1 MIFNI
6 YNDIKPRLLRIN
18 PRQPFYFA
26 GDDKSRVTTL
36 VFGFKIGSS
45 REERIHMLVK
55 VFANLR
61 QICGGVTV
69 VVQPDGDRVIDVLD
83 KMVVMYPKLKDEI
96 FTGEKELLPFVHVYV
111 NGRNIIH
118 LDNLQTKVEET
129 DQFALFPP
137 VAGG

>member
-1 MIFNI
+1 M
-6 YNDIKPRLLRIN
+6 
-18 PRQPFYFA
+18 Q
-26 GDDKSRVTTL
+26 
-36 VFGFKIGSS
+36 
-45 REERIHMLVK
+45 VK

-69 VVQPDGDRVIDVLD
+69 EVFPDGDKVIDVLE
-83 KMVVMYPKLKDEI
+83 KMVNMFPPLEEEI
-96 FTGEKELLPFVHVYV
+96 FTEDRQLKPFVHVYI

-118 LDNLQTKVEET
+118 AENLQTKVTEN

>member
-1 MIFNI
+1 MI
-6 YNDIKPRLLRIN
+6 
-18 PRQPFYFA
+18 
-26 GDDKSRVTTL
+26 
-36 VFGFKIGSS
+36 
-45 REERIHMLVK
+45 VK

-69 VVQPDGDRVIDVLD
+69 EVLPDGDRVIDVLD
-83 KMVVMYPKLKDEI
+83 KMVEMFPELQDEL
-96 FTGEKELLPFVHVYV
+96 FTSERTLLPFVHVYV

-118 LDNLQTKVEET
+118 LDDLQTKVDEK

>member
-1 MIFNI
+1 MI
-6 YNDIKPRLLRIN
+6 
-18 PRQPFYFA
+18 
-26 GDDKSRVTTL
+26 
-36 VFGFKIGSS
+36 
-45 REERIHMLVK
+45 VK

-69 VVQPDGDRVIDVLD
+69 EVLPDGDRVIDVLD
-83 KMVVMYPKLKDEI
+83 KMIEMFPELQDEL
-96 FTGEKELLPFVHVYV
+96 FTSERTLLPFVHVYV

-118 LDNLQTKVEET
+118 LDDLQTKVDEK

>member
-1 MIFNI
+1 
-6 YNDIKPRLLRIN
+6 
-18 PRQPFYFA
+18 
-26 GDDKSRVTTL
+26 
-36 VFGFKIGSS
+36 
-45 REERIHMLVK
+45 

-69 VVQPDGDRVIDVLD
+69 EIIPDGNRVIDVLD
-83 KMVVMYPKLKDEI
+83 KMIQMFPNLQAEI
-96 FTGEKELLPFVHVYV
+96 FTSEKELLPFVHVYV

-118 LDNLQTKVEET
+118 ADGLQTIVDEK

>member
-1 MIFNI
+1 
-6 YNDIKPRLLRIN
+6 
-18 PRQPFYFA
+18 
-26 GDDKSRVTTL
+26 
-36 VFGFKIGSS
+36 
-45 REERIHMLVK
+45 MLVK

-69 VVQPDGDRVIDVLD
+69 EVEPDGDRVIDVLD
-83 KMVVMYPKLKDEI
+83 KMVVMFPDLKDEI
-96 FTGEKELLPFVHVYV
+96 FTAEKELLPFVHVYV

-118 LDNLQTKVEET
+118 LDNLQTKVKET

>member
-1 MIFNI
+1 
-6 YNDIKPRLLRIN
+6 
-18 PRQPFYFA
+18 
-26 GDDKSRVTTL
+26 
-36 VFGFKIGSS
+36 
-45 REERIHMLVK
+45 MLVK

-69 VVQPDGDRVIDVLD
+69 DVDPVGDRVMDVLD
-83 KMVVMYPKLKDEI
+83 KMVEMFPDLRDEL
-96 FTGEKELLPFVHVYV
+96 FTAEKELLPFVHVYV

-118 LDNLQTKVEET
+118 LDNFQTIVMPT

>member
-1 MIFNI
+1 
-6 YNDIKPRLLRIN
+6 
-18 PRQPFYFA
+18 
-26 GDDKSRVTTL
+26 
-36 VFGFKIGSS
+36 
-45 REERIHMLVK
+45 MLVK

-69 VVQPDGDRVIDVLD
+69 DVQPDGERVIDVLD
-83 KMVVMYPKLKDEI
+83 KMIEMFPALKSEI
-96 FTGEKELLPFVHVYV
+96 FTTEKELLPFVHVYV

-118 LDNLQTKVEET
+118 LDDLQTKVEEK